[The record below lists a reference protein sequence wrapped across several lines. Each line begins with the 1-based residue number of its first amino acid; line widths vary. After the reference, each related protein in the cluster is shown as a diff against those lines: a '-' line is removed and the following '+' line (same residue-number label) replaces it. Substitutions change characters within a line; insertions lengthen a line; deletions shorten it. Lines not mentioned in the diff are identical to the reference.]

1 VPKSPVEWRFV
12 DRRPNAAIARKLQP
26 RVQIGALADELQ
38 PNIRT
43 ASERPRQPVRS
54 PAMPVRRPVPLAALA
69 SLLAAVAVTTAGCGS
84 GASGSSIDPARVV
97 PASTPLYA
105 GADVRPTGKLQEAA
119 RAAGRD
125 LTHQAD
131 PYLRLLAALQ
141 TPGSS
146 AIDFK
151 HDIEPWL
158 GRRAGVFLT
167 ATGSSEEKSVSSLLA
182 LVERGLLG
190 GASSTSAFPF
200 AARSVEGAIVLDTR
214 DAAKARSFLA
224 QLASR
229 AGAHTSSYRGTSYQV
244 NARGIAFAIVAKLA
258 VIGTESGVRAV
269 IDTTDGAPSLA
280 HDADY
285 GKLQAVAPAGTLADI
300 YANAGA
306 FGGVASKQASM
317 SAFSALA
324 GGGLV
329 NVSLVPSGSS
339 IAIDAD
345 ALQTGAST
353 NTSTAPGGLFSG
365 SEQAAQALG
374 ELPGESWL
382 AVGLGD
388 VGKSLGSDVGAIQG
402 IASLGTSLTGAA
414 PESGEASGI
423 SVKDLLGGILAPL
436 RALGAESAQTRREF
450 ASWMGSA
457 ALFASG
463 TGLLE
468 LKGGVVIDSTDA
480 TRSRAAVAELGAL
493 LRRGGA
499 SVQSAKLAGAE
510 AAVAARLSGLPVVLD
525 IAAGSASGGHAKFII
540 GLGEQSVEAVLN
552 PSSTI
557 SGSAPYGTA
566 AAALGEG
573 IQPSAIIDFPTLLGL
588 LEGVGLSEDPS
599 IAPFVPYLRSLD
611 TLSGGGRTLGDG
623 IERYRIVLRLQRA
636 G

>member
-1 VPKSPVEWRFV
+1 M
-12 DRRPNAAIARKLQP
+12 
-26 RVQIGALADELQ
+26 
-38 PNIRT
+38 
-43 ASERPRQPVRS
+43 
-54 PAMPVRRPVPLAALA
+54 PARRPVPIVALA

-84 GASGSSIDPARVV
+84 GASGSSIDPARAV
-97 PASTPLYA
+97 PASAPLYA
-105 GADVRPTGKLQEAA
+105 GASVRPTGELQEAA
-119 RAAGRD
+119 RAAGRG

-131 PYLRLLAALQ
+131 PYLRLLSALQ

-151 HDIEPWL
+151 RDIEPWL
-158 GRRAGVFLT
+158 GPRAGVFLT
-167 ATGSSEEKSVSSLLA
+167 ATGSSEERAVDRLLT

-190 GASSTSAFPF
+190 SSSSASAFPF
-200 AARSVEGAIVLDTR
+200 AARTVEGAIVLDTR
-214 DAAKARSFLA
+214 DATKARSFLE
-224 QLASR
+224 QLGSR
-229 AGAHTSSYRGTSYQV
+229 AGAHTSSYRGVSYQV
-244 NARGIAFAIVAKLA
+244 NASGIAFAIVAKLA

-285 GKLQAVAPAGTLADI
+285 AKLQAVAPAGTLANV

-306 FGGVASKQASM
+306 FGGGAGAPKQSAM

-329 NVSLVPSGSS
+329 NVSLVPSSS
-339 IAIDAD
+339 SFALDAD
-345 ALQTGAST
+345 ALQTSTSASAG
-353 NTSTAPGGLFSG
+353 SGGLFSG
-365 SEQAAQALG
+365 SAQAAQALD

-382 AVGLGD
+382 AIGLGD
-388 VGKSLGSDVGAIQG
+388 VGKTLGSDVDAIQG
-402 IASLGTSLTGAA
+402 IASLGTSLTGAT
-414 PESGEASGI
+414 PEGQSSGI
-423 SVKDLLGGILAPL
+423 SVKGLLEGILAPL
-436 RALGAESAQTRREF
+436 RALGAESAQTRSEF

-480 TRSRAAVAELGAL
+480 ARSRAAVAELGAL

-499 SVQSAKLAGAE
+499 SVQSAKLPGTE
-510 AAVAARLSGLPVVLD
+510 AAIAARLTGLPVVLD
-525 IAAGSASGGHAKFII
+525 IAAGTDSSGHAKFIV

-552 PSSTI
+552 PTSTI
-557 SGSAPYGTA
+557 SGSAPYGMAT
-566 AAALGEG
+566 AALGEG
-573 IQPSAIIDFPTLLGL
+573 IQPSAIVDFPTLLGL

-611 TLSGGGRTLGDG
+611 TLSGGGRTLGHG
-623 IERYRIVLRLQRA
+623 IERFRLVLGLQSA
-636 G
+636 GG

>member
-1 VPKSPVEWRFV
+1 
-12 DRRPNAAIARKLQP
+12 
-26 RVQIGALADELQ
+26 
-38 PNIRT
+38 
-43 ASERPRQPVRS
+43 
-54 PAMPVRRPVPLAALA
+54 MPVRRPVQIAALA
-69 SLLAAVAVTTAGCGS
+69 SLLAAVAVSSTGCGS
-84 GASGSSIDPARVV
+84 SVSGSSIDPARAV
-97 PASTPLYA
+97 PASAPLYA
-105 GADVRPTGKLQEAA
+105 SALVRPTGKLQDAA
-119 RAAGRD
+119 RAAGRS
-125 LTHQAD
+125 LTHQSD

-146 AIDFK
+146 SIDFK

-158 GRRAGVFLT
+158 GPHAGVFLT
-167 ATGSSEEKSVSSLLA
+167 ATGSSEERAVNRLLA

-190 GASSTSAFPF
+190 SSSAGSAFPF
-200 AARSVEGAIVLDTR
+200 ASRSVEGAIVLDTR
-214 DAAKARSFLA
+214 DATKARSFLQ

-229 AGAHTSSYRGTSYQV
+229 ADAHASSYRGTSFQV
-244 NARGIAFAIVAKLA
+244 NASGIAFAIVAKLA

-269 IDTTDGAPSLA
+269 IDTTAGAPSLA
-280 HDADY
+280 RNADY
-285 GKLQAVAPAGTLADI
+285 AKLQAVAPAGALANV

-306 FGGVASKQASM
+306 FGGGGAKQASM

-329 NVSLVPSGSS
+329 NVSLVPSSAS
-339 IAIDAD
+339 IAVDVD
-345 ALQTGAST
+345 ALQTSTSAAAST
-353 NTSTAPGGLFSG
+353 GGLFSG
-365 SEQAAQALG
+365 SSQAAQALG
-374 ELPGESWL
+374 ELPAESWL

-388 VGKSLGSDVGAIQG
+388 VGKTLGSDVDAIQG
-402 IASLGTSLTGAA
+402 ITSLGTSLTGAT
-414 PESGEASGI
+414 PESQTSSI
-423 SVKDLLGGILAPL
+423 SVKGLLEGILAPL
-436 RALGAESAQTRREF
+436 RALSAESAQTRSEF

-480 TRSRAAVAELGAL
+480 AHSRAAVDELGAL
-493 LRRGGA
+493 LRRDGA
-499 SVQSAKLAGAE
+499 SVQSAKLPGTE
-510 AAVAARLSGLPVVLD
+510 AAVAARLTGLPVVLD
-525 IAAGSASGGHAKFII
+525 IAAGTDSSGHAKFII
-540 GLGEQSVEAVLN
+540 GLGEQSVEAALN

-566 AAALGEG
+566 TAALGEG

-623 IERYRIVLRLQRA
+623 IERYRLVLGLQSAA